1 MPTVK
6 TAISIQES
14 LFQQVDEVARQLEI
28 SRSKLF
34 VTAVEAYLQRY
45 ENQELLKAINSAYD
59 DLPDQ
64 AELEH
69 AMLCV
74 DDIVT
79 SWRERGDQPR

>member
-14 LFQQVDEVARQLEI
+14 LFQQVDEVARQLDI

-64 AELEH
+64 AELEQRD
-69 AMLCV
+69 AMRRRHR
-74 DDIVT
+74 DIVEGT
-79 SWRERGDQPR
+79 W

>member
-64 AELEH
+64 AEREQRD
-69 AMLCV
+69 AMRRRHR
-74 DDIVT
+74 DIVEGT
-79 SWRERGDQPR
+79 W